1 MKRTFNE
8 IREKLNQ
15 FFENGEY
22 NQFNSSINELY
33 YQLINCHPPIPDV
46 TYSLTELQSYSH
58 KLQVAEGEN
67 VQKYYQ
73 LSLQRLGVL
82 ECKAEQAG
90 AI

>member
-1 MKRTFNE
+1 MKKTFNE

-15 FFENGEY
+15 FFESGEY
-22 NQFNSSINELY
+22 NEFNSSINALY
-33 YQLINCHPPIPDV
+33 YQLVNCHPPIPDIV
-46 TYSLTELQSYSH
+46 YPLKELQSYSH

-67 VQKYYQ
+67 LQKYYH